1 LHQKPAF
8 PAKDGLLV
16 SSQSFSSTVKTLTFS
31 LSNLDF
37 DKLLIYICNVEQS
50 SHGLYSTS
58 FYVSYPLKPFV
69 MEDIEICHYNNVMKS
84 KIIKAIKEKGLTSVK
99 RIQDVT
105 DTIPFAAVASRYR
118 RNSLVY

>member
-1 LHQKPAF
+1 
-8 PAKDGLLV
+8 
-16 SSQSFSSTVKTLTFS
+16 
-31 LSNLDF
+31 
-37 DKLLIYICNVEQS
+37 
-50 SHGLYSTS
+50 
-58 FYVSYPLKPFV
+58 